1 MSTPKRPLSQAFQ
14 EKRNVMVAVML
25 RDMRSRFFNHGIG
38 FLMVPLWPLTHM
50 ILLLIIYNVLGR
62 QTPYGSSLNV
72 FFATGLVPTLTFM
85 YVSRFMAVSLLN
97 NRNMLS
103 FPIVKA
109 LDIVMAR
116 AFLEFAGCC
125 LTVCF
130 LFALMLSLG
139 ENPYPVDPFEA
150 TGAFLT
156 ALTMAIGMGML
167 VSVIVMFF
175 RGFLTMYFL
184 LMLVVYISSGTLF
197 VASNFPDSIAI
208 PLSYNPILQCVEW
221 MRAAYY
227 PGYNDRLL
235 DRQYVVQIAG
245 LCVCA
250 GLVVERL
257 TRRLVYES

>member
-1 MSTPKRPLSQAFQ
+1 MSTQKRSLKEAFR
-14 EKRNVMVAVML
+14 EKRNVMLAVML
-25 RDMRSRFFNHGIG
+25 RDMRTRFFNHGVG
-38 FLMVPLWPLTHM
+38 FLIVPLWPLAHM
-50 ILLLIIYNVLGR
+50 LLLLIIYNVLGR
-62 QTPYGSSLNV
+62 QTPYGSSLNI

-130 LFALMLSLG
+130 LFGLLLARGDDPFPM
-139 ENPYPVDPFEA
+139 DPFEA

-156 ALTMAIGMGML
+156 SLLLAIGMGML
-167 VSVIVMFF
+167 VSVVVMFF
-175 RGFLTMYFL
+175 RGFLTLYFL
-184 LMLVVYISSGTLF
+184 SMLVVYVSSGTLF
-197 VASNFPDSIAI
+197 VASSLPDSIAI
-208 PLSYNPILQCVEW
+208 PLSYNPVLQCVEW
-221 MRAAYY
+221 MRSAYY
-227 PGYNDRLL
+227 PGYSDRLL
-235 DRQYVVQIAG
+235 DRHYVIQVAG

-250 GLVVERL
+250 GFIVERL

>member
-1 MSTPKRPLSQAFQ
+1 MSTPMRPLNQAFQ
-14 EKRNVMVAVML
+14 QKRNVMIAVML

-38 FLMVPLWPLTHM
+38 FLMVPLWPLAHM
-50 ILLLIIYNVLGR
+50 VMLLIIYNVLGR
-62 QTPYGSSLNV
+62 STPYGSSLNV

-103 FPIVKA
+103 FPVVKA

-116 AFLEFAGCC
+116 AFLEFTGCC
-125 LTVCF
+125 LTVAL
-130 LFALMLSLG
+130 LFALLLALG
-139 ENPYPVDPFEA
+139 DNPLPLDPFEA

-156 ALTMAIGMGML
+156 SLALAIGMGML
-167 VSVIVMFF
+167 VSVVVMFF
-175 RGFLTMYFL
+175 RGFLTLYFL
-184 LMLVVYISSGTLF
+184 SMLVVYISSGTLF
-197 VASNFPDSIAI
+197 VASSLPDSVAI

-221 MRAAYY
+221 MRTAYY
-227 PGYNDRLL
+227 PSYNDRLL

-257 TRRLVYES
+257 SRRLVYES